1 MGFRSGFWG
10 LYDGGAKSSSCIL
23 KKALKLLS
31 KISHFF
37 VYLSRM
43 EDHHMKR
50 HVSTCR
56 FYEKRLPD
64 VDDLVMVKVKSVG
77 DSSAYV
83 SLIEYN
89 NIEGMVPFTELSRR
103 RIRSISKY
111 IKVGS
116 TEIMAVIRVDKDR
129 GYVDLSKKRVSQ
141 SDHKECEEK
150 FGRAKTVHG
159 IMQSTIQKNREFS
172 IEELYQ
178 LIGWPLYHK
187 FETAY
192 DGLKLATGNPERVFT
207 ALGLAE
213 EARPMF
219 DALMLEVNARLKTSA
234 FRCRA
239 EIEVTLYTS
248 EGIDGIKE
256 VLHKAE
262 ESGTAEH
269 PIKVHIV
276 AAPHYTVR
284 TQSLDKALGIDLVEK
299 AIAIIKEAITAKGG
313 DCTIREPP
321 HTVDDDAHPSEF
333 HAEADTQSSEEE
345 E

>member
-1 MGFRSGFWG
+1 MEEHH
-10 LYDGGAKSSSCIL
+10 AKR
-23 KKALKLLS
+23 
-31 KISHFF
+31 
-37 VYLSRM
+37 Y
-43 EDHHMKR
+43 
-50 HVSTCR
+50 VSTCR

-141 SDHKECEEK
+141 SDHAECEEK

-159 IMQSTIQKNREFS
+159 IMQSTIQKNRQFA
-172 IEELYQ
+172 IESLYEV
-178 LIGWPLYHK
+178 IGWPLYRR
-187 FETAY
+187 FESAY
-192 DGLKLATGNPERVFT
+192 DGLKLAIANPDKVI
-207 ALGLAE
+207 AAIDLS
-213 EARPMF
+213 EANRPMF
-219 DALMLEVNARLKTSA
+219 DALMLEVSARLKASV
-234 FRCRA
+234 FRIRA
-239 EIEVTLYTS
+239 EIELTLYTS
-248 EGIDGIKE
+248 EGIEGIKE
-256 VLHKAE
+256 VLRMAE

-269 PIKVHIV
+269 PVKVHIV

-284 TQSLDKALGIDLVEK
+284 TQSLDKALGITLVEN
-299 AIAIIKEAITAKGG
+299 AITIIAQGIAAKGG
-313 DCTIREPP
+313 ECSVREAA
-321 HTVDDDAHPSEF
+321 HTVDDDANPNDF
-333 HAEADTQSSEEE
+333 HSDAEANSEDEE
-345 E
+345 